1 MIVKT
6 QEALTGQPSK
16 KKYHSYY
23 IYRSG
28 SRTIYMY
35 LIFDYLRMRCTFKGK
50 QIPVP
55 IIFKR
60 LQCYEVSLLFTL
72 ITCLDEENVVIL
84 GVYQCLL
91 FMYLYVYMY
100 LHVIVNKLIL

>member
-1 MIVKT
+1 
-6 QEALTGQPSK
+6 
-16 KKYHSYY
+16 
-23 IYRSG
+23 
-28 SRTIYMY
+28 MY

-72 ITCLDEENVVIL
+72 ITCLD
-84 GVYQCLL
+84 
-91 FMYLYVYMY
+91 
-100 LHVIVNKLIL
+100 

>member
-1 MIVKT
+1 
-6 QEALTGQPSK
+6 
-16 KKYHSYY
+16 
-23 IYRSG
+23 
-28 SRTIYMY
+28 MY

-72 ITCLDEENVVIL
+72 ITMYMSRLRECCHTWCVSMFVV
-84 GVYQCLL
+84 
-91 FMYLYVYMY
+91 YV
-100 LHVIVNKLIL
+100 LICIHVPTCYCE